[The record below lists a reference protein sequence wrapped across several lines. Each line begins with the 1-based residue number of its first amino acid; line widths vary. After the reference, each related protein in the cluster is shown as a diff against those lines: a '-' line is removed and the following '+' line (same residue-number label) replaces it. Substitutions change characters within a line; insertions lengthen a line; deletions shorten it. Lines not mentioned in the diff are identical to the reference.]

1 SPVQARTGKQKLS
14 NRARRTQKQINII
27 NATFARCVGK
37 PVSDKYK
44 GLAYPVYRS
53 AGNVKYVLA
62 THSDLRIVKIL
73 QHRTEAD
80 QADIRL
86 TKIKTPSHPS
96 PQTCIAVVSLNLV
109 LMHLYARKMWNLTA
123 RFMFRMRGSLL

>member
-1 SPVQARTGKQKLS
+1 MANTP
-14 NRARRTQKQINII
+14 NR
-27 NATFARCVGK
+27 
-37 PVSDKYK
+37 

-96 PQTCIAVVSLNLV
+96 PQTCIAVSMPDRCHEALTRGPPSIVLALLNTKQWKYQGNLIE
-109 LMHLYARKMWNLTA
+109 YEDYGQARKLAGNITDD
-123 RFMFRMRGSLL
+123 RDH